1 VPLYGKGNREAVPCA
16 DAPGY
21 VSRMTVDVPDTTPET
36 AEEKERHL
44 VAWLRERGSVAIGY
58 SGGVDSAYLACV
70 AVQALGAERTLA
82 LIGRSASYPE
92 AQWAA
97 ARDVAARFGVPVLEV
112 ETDELSDPNYA
123 ANPTN
128 RCYFC
133 KGELWTK
140 LLPAARARGLAA
152 VLDGTNA
159 DDLADWRPG
168 ARAASEHGILSPL
181 AVLGFTKADIRE
193 RSRAHGLPTWDQPS
207 SPCLAS
213 RLPYGTPV
221 TVARLHHVER
231 AEAAL
236 RALGIAGDLRV
247 RHHGELARVE
257 LAPDELGRWLVPEAA
272 RRLGRAVREAGFARV
287 AIDLRGFR
295 SGALN
300 VLGGVIADDSATA
313 A

>member
-1 VPLYGKGNREAVPCA
+1 MTA
-16 DAPGY
+16 DTCDAG
-21 VSRMTVDVPDTTPET
+21 SRT
-36 AEEKERHL
+36 AEEKERRL
-44 VAWLRERGSVAIGY
+44 VDWLRERGSVAIGY

-70 AVQALGAERTLA
+70 AVHALGAERTLA
-82 LIGRSASYPE
+82 LIGRSASYPA

-97 ARDVAARFGVPVLEV
+97 AREVAARFGVPVLEV

-133 KGELWTK
+133 KSELWTK
-140 LLPAARARGLAA
+140 LVPVARARGIAA
-152 VLDGTNA
+152 LVDGTNA
-159 DDLADWRPG
+159 DDVADWRPG
-168 ARAASEHGILSPL
+168 ARAASEQGILSPL
-181 AVLGFTKADIRE
+181 ALLGFTKADIRE
-193 RSRAHGLPTWDQPS
+193 RSRARGLPTWDQPS

-221 TVARLHHVER
+221 TIARLHHVEV

-236 RALGIAGDLRV
+236 RTLGITGDLRV
-247 RHHGELARVE
+247 RHHGDLARVE
-257 LAPDELGRWLVPEAA
+257 LSQDELEKWLAPEAA
-272 RRLGRAVREAGFARV
+272 RRLARTVRDAGFARV

-300 VLGGVIADDSATA
+300 VLGGVVAEGSATA